1 MTRLATGFAF
11 VITALTPAF
20 ADDPAPRYPKACAAV
35 DYCAPVERM
44 MWYDGQPHAA
54 AHALVASNGREA
66 MIADP
71 FPVLR
76 SGDQLMHVCM
86 RYSPFGQL
94 VVTCLLLPSS
104 D

>member
-1 MTRLATGFAF
+1 MTRLATAFAF
-11 VITALTPAF
+11 VIAALTPVF
-20 ADDPAPRYPKACAAV
+20 ADDPALRYPKACAAV
-35 DYCAPVERM
+35 DYCAPVEKMTWLDR
-44 MWYDGQPHAA
+44 QPYIA
-54 AHALVASNGREA
+54 AHALVTSNGREA

>member
-1 MTRLATGFAF
+1 MTRLATTFAF
-11 VITALTPAF
+11 VIAALTPVF
-20 ADDPAPRYPKACAAV
+20 ADDSTPRYPKACAAV

-44 MWYDGQPHAA
+44 MWFDRQPHAA
-54 AHALVASNGREA
+54 PRALVASNGREA

-76 SGDQLMHVCM
+76 SGDELMHVCM
-86 RYSPFGQL
+86 RYNPFGQL